1 MTDDT
6 VTAKLAE
13 WEALVEGATP
23 GVWFPVDEN
32 GGAPGTPPAWTVS
45 RTAATG
51 DYAGD
56 VVYLP
61 APLTDRSMDGQYAA
75 DAEFIAAARH
85 MVPALLG
92 FVREVLEGHEREVIA
107 TYEGHGE
114 EAWCPRCRHH
124 WPCPPEQAAR
134 KWIGGA

>member
-13 WEALVEGATP
+13 WEALAEGATP

-61 APLTDRSMDGQYAA
+61 APLTDRGMDGQYAA
-75 DAEFIAAARH
+75 DAEFIAAARTA
-85 MVPALLG
+85 MPALLAAVQDVLRVCDERRG
-92 FVREVLEGHEREVIA
+92 GCGDDYTDGWTAGWADALLEVRRAI
-107 TYEGHGE
+107 T
-114 EAWCPRCRHH
+114 
-124 WPCPPEQAAR
+124 QQ
-134 KWIGGA
+134 IGGEG